1 MTDAGYPLRFL
12 GGPACLDFANT
23 VDWRLDETRRR
34 DFLTGYA
41 ALLEWSLARAVI
53 APDAG
58 ARLLAL
64 ARRHPKAAD
73 AAFREAVALR
83 EEIWTI
89 ANALDRRE
97 PVSLD
102 SLNRRLA
109 VLPAQPPLLPHSFGP
124 WVPALAARQA
134 EEPLWPVLWSLTAL
148 LTSNDA
154 MRVRRCR
161 ADGCGWFFV
170 DASPNGTR
178 RWCSTEG
185 CGNRE
190 RVRRAYAKSLAKTE
204 KT

>member
-1 MTDAGYPLRFL
+1 MTEAGYPLRFL
-12 GGPACLDFANT
+12 GGAACLDFANT

-34 DFLTGYA
+34 EFLTGYA
-41 ALLEWSLARAVI
+41 ALLEWSHARAVI
-53 APDAG
+53 APDAM

-64 ARRHPKAAD
+64 ARRHPQAAD
-73 AAFREAVALR
+73 AAFGEAVALR

-89 ANALDRRE
+89 AHALDRRE

-102 SLNRRLA
+102 PLNRRLA
-109 VLPAQPPLLPHSFGP
+109 VLPPQPPLLPQPVGP
-124 WVPALAARQA
+124 WVLALAARQA

-154 MRVRRCR
+154 MRVRCCR

-190 RVRRAYAKSLAKTE
+190 RVRRAYAKRLAKADRT
-204 KT
+204 